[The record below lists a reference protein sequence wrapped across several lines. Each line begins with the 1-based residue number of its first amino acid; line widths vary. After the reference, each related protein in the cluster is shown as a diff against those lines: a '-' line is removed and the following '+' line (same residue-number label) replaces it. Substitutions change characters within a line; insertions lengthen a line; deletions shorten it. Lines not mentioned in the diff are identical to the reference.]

1 MRPRGLHD
9 VLRNTDAFGPG
20 CTASALMAVQEHR
33 IFSFLAQA
41 AVQPD
46 TYLRSGCSVTPSCD
60 APDHSD
66 RAGRVDIPYRRAA
79 SISTTHLQ
87 YLVNATSEGQRRAR
101 HRESEN
107 QTGNRA
113 SSAPMS
119 ASHLVSRRNLLLE
132 SYVLPPLH
140 CMHAYRNQDRPQ
152 ARTSYVRYCKYL
164 GGASR

>member
-87 YLVNATSEGQRRAR
+87 YLVNATSE
-101 HRESEN
+101 ESET
-107 QTGNRA
+107 QRNRETDGKSRVQRTDVGI
-113 SSAPMS
+113 SSRISFETCSWNRMCCHRFIA
-119 ASHLVSRRNLLLE
+119 
-132 SYVLPPLH
+132 
-140 CMHAYRNQDRPQ
+140 CMHTETKIDRKHVL
-152 ARTSYVRYCKYL
+152 RT
-164 GGASR
+164 